1 MPFAATVPGLK
12 YVHNGH
18 HFTNSEY
25 KSVYVMTDG
34 IHVNHSSIW
43 SCPVYSLRWTKPL
56 PAAQCRMGLSQ
67 CTACALD
74 SEDSVYSVVLT
85 HDAKHVEIG
94 FVNIVSG
101 LFRHR
106 TKISRSFIKVI
117 RKLKV
122 QNNWTLNC
130 PHSWSRNGT
139 RICFMYLLLSAI
151 ISRSRVLAI

>member
-1 MPFAATVPGLK
+1 MPFAATVPSLK
-12 YVHNGH
+12 YVHHGH

-25 KSVYVMTDG
+25 KRVYVMTGG
-34 IHVNHSSIW
+34 IHLHHSSVS

-56 PAAQCRMGLSQ
+56 PAARCRMGLSRR
-67 CTACALD
+67 TACALGP
-74 SEDSVYSVVLT
+74 EDSVYSVMLT

-106 TKISRSFIKVI
+106 TKISRTFTRVI

-122 QNNWTLNC
+122 QNNWTLNW

-139 RICFMYLLLSAI
+139 SICLMYLLLSII
-151 ISRSRVLAI
+151 ISRSRV

>member
-1 MPFAATVPGLK
+1 
-12 YVHNGH
+12 
-18 HFTNSEY
+18 
-25 KSVYVMTDG
+25 MTDG
-34 IHVNHSSIW
+34 IHLNHSMIS

-56 PAAQCRMGLSQ
+56 PAARCRVGLSQ
-67 CTACALD
+67 RTTCALV
-74 SEDSVYSVVLT
+74 SEDSVYSVMLT

-106 TKISRSFIKVI
+106 TKISRSFIRVI

-122 QNNWTLNC
+122 LNNLTLNC

-139 RICFMYLLLSAI
+139 RICLMYLLLPVI
-151 ISRSRVLAI
+151 ISRSRV

>member
-34 IHVNHSSIW
+34 IHLNIGSIS

-56 PAAQCRMGLSQ
+56 QAARCIGLSQ
-67 CTACALD
+67 RTTCALG
-74 SEDSVYSVVLT
+74 SEESVYSVMLT

-94 FVNIVSG
+94 FANIVSG
-101 LFRHR
+101 LFGHR
-106 TKISRSFIKVI
+106 TKISRSFIRVI
-117 RKLKV
+117 PKLKRV
-122 QNNWTLNC
+122 QNN
-130 PHSWSRNGT
+130 S
-139 RICFMYLLLSAI
+139 
-151 ISRSRVLAI
+151 